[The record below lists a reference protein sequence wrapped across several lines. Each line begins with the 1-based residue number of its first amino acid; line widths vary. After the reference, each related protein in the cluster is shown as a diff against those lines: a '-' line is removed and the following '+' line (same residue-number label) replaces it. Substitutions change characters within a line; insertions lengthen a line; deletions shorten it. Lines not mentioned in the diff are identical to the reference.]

1 MANPTGKSAPGRKPR
16 IRGRNITPNLRA
28 EILVQ
33 KDLRRDNPDV
43 TNESIAKKLKVS
55 TWTVDHT
62 QLHNVDDVV
71 LDLYEKKKE
80 KLASKALDVTL
91 AALEKGEEL
100 IYAAKDP
107 KALAGIAQMGRFADT
122 VHRLER
128 GDPTQIA
135 QTVSSEGHALAFI
148 KFMMEKMD
156 QIAALDAFRRANLEP
171 LVPEIRKADIISRIE
186 SGELKLLPA

>member
-1 MANPTGKSAPGRKPR
+1 MANPTGISKKSNKPKK
-16 IRGRNITPNLRA
+16 RGRNISANLRA

-33 KDLRRDNPDV
+33 KDLRRDNDI
-43 TNESIAKKLKVS
+43 TNKDIAKKLKVS

-62 QLHNVDDVV
+62 QLHNVDDTV

-91 AALEKGEEL
+91 AALEKGEIL
-100 IYAAKDP
+100 INQASDP

-128 GDPTQIA
+128 GDPTQIS
-135 QTVSSEGHALAFI
+135 QSIGSETHALEFI
-148 KFMMEKMD
+148 RFMMTKMD
-156 QIAALDAFRRANLEP
+156 QIAAIDAFKRANLEP
-171 LVPEIRKADIISRIE
+171 LVPEIRKSEIISRIE
-186 SGELKLLPA
+186 SGELKLLGP